1 MDLGLAGRVAVVV
14 GASEG
19 IGKAV
24 ARTLAGEGAHVVML
38 ARTTATLEAAAADV
52 RTVAAQGVDVTTIA
66 TDITVRDQVDAA
78 ARQVGERYPV
88 VHVVINNAGN
98 RMQPGRQIEW
108 SDEDWLRDVDA
119 KLFGMLR
126 VLRAFDALLADDGSG
141 RVVNVSGVAGTVV
154 WDTALTHGINNAA
167 INHIVK
173 YLATDLAKR
182 QITVN
187 AVIPG
192 LIATDWRHDWA
203 RSKGADLGIT
213 EASFVDD
220 VCRRKGILLGRWA
233 EPSEVADAI
242 VFLASSRASYIT
254 GTTLLVDGG
263 LGANAH

>member
-1 MDLGLAGRVAVVV
+1 MDLGLGGRVAVVV

-19 IGKAV
+19 IGKA
-24 ARTLAGEGAHVVML
+24 AAATLAAEGANVVMM
-38 ARTTATLEAAAADV
+38 ARTTTTLEAAGEEVRAAAAAGSQVVTITADV
-52 RTVAAQGVDVTTIA
+52 TDRA
-66 TDITVRDQVDAA
+66 TVDAA
-78 ARQVGERYPV
+78 AQRVAEQFST
-88 VHVVINNAGN
+88 VHVLVNNAGN
-98 RMQPGRQIEW
+98 RMQPGRQILW
-108 SDEDWLRDVDA
+108 ADEDWLRDVDA

-126 VLRAFDALLADDGSG
+126 VLRAFDPLLAGDGSG
-141 RVVNVSGVAGTVV
+141 RVINVSGVAGTVV

-173 YLATDLAKR
+173 YLATDFASR
-182 QITVN
+182 GITVN

-192 LIATDWRHDWA
+192 LIATAWRHDWA
-203 RSKGADLGIT
+203 TSKGQEQGQT
-213 EASFVDD
+213 EAAFVEE

-242 VFLASSRASYIT
+242 TFLASSRAAYIT

>member
-1 MDLGLAGRVAVVV
+1 MDLGLTGRIAVVV

-24 ARTLAGEGAHVVML
+24 SMTLAAEGANVVML
-38 ARTTATLEAAAADV
+38 ARTTGKLEAAAKEV
-52 RTVAAQGVDVTTIA
+52 RTVAAAGSKVLTITTDVT
-66 TDITVRDQVDAA
+66 VRAKVDAA
-78 ARQVGERYPV
+78 AELVAAQFPA
-88 VHVVINNAGN
+88 VHVLVNNAGN
-98 RMQPGRQIEW
+98 RMQPGRQLLW

-126 VLRAFDALLADDGSG
+126 VLRAFDPLLADDGSG
-141 RVVNVSGVAGTVV
+141 RVINVSGVAGTVV

-173 YLATDLAKR
+173 YLAADLASR
-182 QITVN
+182 RITVN

-192 LIATDWRHDWA
+192 LIATAWRHDWA
-203 RSKGADLGIT
+203 TSKGKDQGLT
-213 EASFVDD
+213 EAAFVDE

-242 VFLASSRASYIT
+242 TFLASSRAAYIT

>member
-1 MDLGLAGRVAVVV
+1 MDLGLNGRVAVVV

-19 IGKAV
+19 IGRAV
-24 ARTLAGEGAHVVML
+24 SRTLAQEGAHVVML
-38 ARTTATLEAAAADV
+38 ARTQATLEAAAAEV
-52 RTVAAQGVDVTTIA
+52 RSVAARGAEVTAIVTDVT
-66 TDITVRDQVDAA
+66 DRDRVDAA
-78 ARQVGERYPV
+78 AREVGERYPV
-88 VHVVINNAGN
+88 VNVVINNAGN

-108 SDEDWLRDVDA
+108 PDEDWLRDVDA

-126 VLRAFDALLADDGSG
+126 VLRAFDPLLADDGSG
-141 RVVNVSGVAGTVV
+141 RVINVSGVAGTVV

-182 QITVN
+182 HITVN

-203 RSKGADLGIT
+203 RSKGAEQGVT
-213 EASFVDD
+213 EASFVDE

-242 VFLASSRASYIT
+242 VFMASSRAAYIT

>member
-1 MDLGLAGRVAVVV
+1 MDLGLTGRVAVVA

-24 ARTLAGEGAHVVML
+24 AATLAAEGAHVVML
-38 ARTTATLEAAAADV
+38 ARTEATLEAAADEV
-52 RTVAAQGVDVTTIA
+52 RAGAATGAEIITIPTDVTSRA
-66 TDITVRDQVDAA
+66 AVDDAA
-78 ARQVGERYPV
+78 EVVRARFST
-88 VHVVINNAGN
+88 VHVVVNNAGN
-98 RMQPGRQIEW
+98 RMQPGRQLLW
-108 SDEDWLRDVDA
+108 SDEDWLRDIDA

-126 VLRAFDALLADDGSG
+126 VLRAFDGLIADDGSG
-141 RVVNVSGVAGTVV
+141 RVINVSGVAGTVV

-173 YLATDLAKR
+173 YLATDLASR
-182 QITVN
+182 HITVN

-192 LIATDWRHDWA
+192 LIATAWRHDWA
-203 RSKGADLGIT
+203 SSKGAEQGQS
-213 EASFVDD
+213 EAEFVDE

-242 VFLASSRASYIT
+242 TFLASSRAAYIT

>member
-1 MDLGLAGRVAVVV
+1 MDLGLTGRVAVVV

-24 ARTLAGEGAHVVML
+24 AGTLAAEGAHVVML

-52 RTVAAQGVDVTTIA
+52 RSIAAPGTDVMTIVTDVTS
-66 TDITVRDQVDAA
+66 RDQVDAA
-78 ARQVGERYPV
+78 ARRVGERYPV

-108 SDEDWLRDVDA
+108 PDEDWLRDVDA

-126 VLRAFDALLADDGSG
+126 VLRAFDPLIADDGSG
-141 RVVNVSGVAGTVV
+141 RVINVSGVAGTVV
-154 WDTALTHGINNAA
+154 WDTALTHGINNAS

-182 QITVN
+182 RITVN

-192 LIATDWRHDWA
+192 LIATAWRHDWA
-203 RSKGADLGIT
+203 RTMGAQQGIT
-213 EASFVDD
+213 EDAFVDD
-220 VCRRKGILLGRWA
+220 VCDRKGILLRRWA

-242 VFLASSRASYIT
+242 AFLASARAAYIT